1 MQRTVSATDA
11 RIHLGELMRQVAEQN
26 QAIVIEHSGKPHAVL
41 LSMETY
47 ERLLAAQ
54 EAQQDWRE
62 LVARAR
68 DQMRVDLDGRPLPPP
83 EAILRA
89 ARETRDDQLDHLR

>member
-1 MQRTVSATDA
+1 
-11 RIHLGELMRQVAEQN
+11 MRQVAEQN

-54 EAQQDWRE
+54 EAQQDWRD

-68 DQMRVDLDGRPLPPP
+68 AQVRVDLDGRTLPSP
-83 EAILRA
+83 ETILRET
-89 ARETRDDQLDHLR
+89 REARDDQLDHLC